1 MRVQRVKVLMSFVIF
16 GLIVGFLIHIWAPSV
31 PTVIDGQRR
40 LNSTIKKLLDRNEQL
55 RNSKT
60 TVLYHLKENTAR

>member
-16 GLIVGFLIHIWAPSV
+16 GLIVGFLIRIWAPSV
-31 PTVIDGQRR
+31 PTVMDGQRR

-60 TVLYHLKENTAR
+60 TVLYYLKETTAQ